1 MTTRATKAERDRI
14 EARIEANLTELRN
27 LGRMTKRNRPRRRA
41 LQEQIAALGNDLR
54 RAYGLNE
61 GG

>member
-14 EARIEANLTELRN
+14 EARIEAFQAELRS